1 MLNETTLMKKSALE
15 LWLNTKDE
23 KYFNEVYT
31 QIHKGLFRHINRIV
45 RDEDVANDIIS
56 DTFCSILQNINQYD
70 SSRGAFSTWVYNIAQ
85 NAAYAW
91 LNHEKKQEKLRCE
104 CAPFL
109 YSINGFFAIDTPEDQ
124 SIKDEYIEALEISD
138 IDSEIL
144 IGKIHQRVIF
154 EIQQLSDVYRDCVYD
169 REIRGLSYQV
179 IAHRR
184 NIKIN
189 TVKSK
194 IRLGRE
200 IVMHEVINYMKQLG
214 IDPESLSVI
223 IPGIRKTL

>member
-1 MLNETTLMKKSALE
+1 MLNETSLTKKSALE

-56 DTFCSILQNINQYD
+56 DTFCSILQNVSQYD
-70 SSRGAFSTWVYNIAQ
+70 PSRGAFSTWVYNIAQ

-91 LNHEKKQEKLRCE
+91 LNHEKKQEKIRVE
-104 CAPFL
+104 CMPFL
-109 YSINGFFAIDTPEDQ
+109 YSVKGIFASDYQEDQ
-124 SIKDEYIEALEISD
+124 AFKEEYIESLENYD
-138 IDSEIL
+138 MDSEVL
-144 IGKIHQRVIF
+144 LGKVHQRVIF
-154 EIQQLSDVYRDCVYD
+154 EIQRLSDVYRDCVYD

-179 IAHRR
+179 IAQRR
-184 NIKIN
+184 NLKIN

-200 IVMHEVINYMKQLG
+200 IVMHEVITYVKEIG
-214 IDPESLSVI
+214 VDPESLSVI
-223 IPGIRKTL
+223 IPGMRKTL

>member
-1 MLNETTLMKKSALE
+1 MLNETSLIKKSALE
-15 LWLNTKDE
+15 LWLTTKDE
-23 KYFNEVYT
+23 KYFNEVYK

-70 SSRGAFSTWVYNIAQ
+70 DSRGAFSTWVYNIAQ

-91 LNHEKKQEKLRCE
+91 LNHEKKQDKIRNE
-104 CAPFL
+104 CATFL
-109 YSINGFFAIDTPEDQ
+109 YSIKGIIATDYQEDQ
-124 SIKDEYIEALEISD
+124 GINNEYIEALDISD
-138 IDSEIL
+138 IDSEL
-144 IGKIHQRVIF
+144 LMGKVHQRVIF
-154 EIQQLSDVYRDCVYD
+154 EIQRLSDVYRDCVYD
-169 REIRGLSYQV
+169 REIRGLSYQI
-179 IAHRR
+179 IAQKR
-184 NIKIN
+184 NLKIN

-200 IVMHEVINYMKQLG
+200 IVMHEVINYMTEIG

-223 IPGIRKTL
+223 IPGIRKIV